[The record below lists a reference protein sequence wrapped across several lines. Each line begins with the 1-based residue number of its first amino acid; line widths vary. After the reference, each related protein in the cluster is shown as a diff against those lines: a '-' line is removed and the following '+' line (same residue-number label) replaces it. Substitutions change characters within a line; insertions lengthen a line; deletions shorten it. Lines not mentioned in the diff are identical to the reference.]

1 MALLY
6 LIPNAIVKCD
16 RAPTPKTQTGKP
28 WQWRKEDCQPK
39 LPQMQQIKS
48 TYLLER
54 RFLL

>member
-16 RAPTPKTQTGKP
+16 RAPKAKTQMRKS
-28 WQWRKEDCQPK
+28 WQWRKEDRQPK
-39 LPQMQQIKS
+39 LPQMQQLES